1 VGRTGVSRAG
11 VVRTVA
17 GKDLRTLWASPVPYV
32 VGAVLQAVLGLLVV
46 DQLAVRDQ
54 AVLQPLFPLAGFLV
68 LLVVPVLTMRAF
80 AEEARTGTL
89 DQLLAVPVRPGSL
102 VVAKWAAAWVSAV
115 VVLAPATAFV
125 GLTALWGD
133 PDDGP
138 AVAGFVGLALLAA
151 AATAIG
157 VLASAC
163 TESQPIAA
171 VAALFAG
178 VVAWFAHVGDPAVG
192 DAGLLAALSFSER
205 LRLFAGGAFDT
216 GDVVFFVFATAAAL
230 VLAAAVIDLRR
241 LR

>member
-1 VGRTGVSRAG
+1 MIRA
-11 VVRTVA
+11 VA
-17 GKDLRTLWASPVPYV
+17 GKDLRGLWASPVPYV
-32 VGAVLQAVLGLLVV
+32 VGAVVQAVLGLLVV

-80 AEEARTGTL
+80 AEEARAGTL
-89 DQLLAVPVRPGSL
+89 DQLLAVPVRTGSL
-102 VVAKWAAAWVSAV
+102 VVAKWVAAWLTAV
-115 VVLAPATAFV
+115 VVMAPAGLFV
-125 GLTALWGD
+125 VLVSLWGD

-138 AVAGFVGLALLAA
+138 AIAGFLGLTLLAA
-151 AATAIG
+151 VATAVG

-205 LRLFAGGAFDT
+205 LRLFAGGAVDS
-216 GDVVFFVFATAAAL
+216 GDVVFFLAATVAAL
-230 VLAAAVIDLRR
+230 VVAAAVIDLRR